1 MWPVAACRGSRVSC
15 SRGRGGLPRLISQA
29 PTPPRRPAGAVP
41 PRPPRACR
49 CRSKECVERDHRV
62 QKEISR
68 ERYTYT
74 VRPYEASGRP
84 LSFSQLPSETIR
96 LYDFHARINILLSC
110 LEMKSCA
117 PLITAGLFVALP
129 VPALLPASPARRT
142 SAPPRRPAP
151 AVPAAQI
158 PTPCDLARTPS

>member
-1 MWPVAACRGSRVSC
+1 MCGPWAVGRVSRAC
-15 SRGRGGLPRLISQA
+15 VGVGDCPDSHA
-29 PTPPRRPAGAVP
+29 PTPPRRPAGDVP

-49 CRSKECVERDHRV
+49 CRSKV
-62 QKEISR
+62 SR
-68 ERYTYT
+68 ERHQSAESAKKSRHSRAEYGLT
-74 VRPYEASGRP
+74 VYREGGTSLFP
-84 LSFSQLPSETIR
+84 QLRDYGFMTFTR
-96 LYDFHARINILLSC
+96 VNILLSC